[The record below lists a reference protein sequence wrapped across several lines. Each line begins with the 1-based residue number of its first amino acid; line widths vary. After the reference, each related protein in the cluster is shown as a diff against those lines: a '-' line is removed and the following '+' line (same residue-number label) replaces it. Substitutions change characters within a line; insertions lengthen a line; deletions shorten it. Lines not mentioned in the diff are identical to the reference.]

1 MYKVIVLW
9 GKVIYI
15 QLCYVLV
22 LGSLW
27 QTGFRIY
34 LLVIFTVKIV
44 FWAGG
49 GYPGHIILHL
59 LV

>member
-27 QTGFRIY
+27 QTRLIY
-34 LLVIFTVKIV
+34 LFI
-44 FWAGG
+44 
-49 GYPGHIILHL
+49 GYIYC
-59 LV
+59 

>member
-34 LLVIFTVKIV
+34 LSIYLFI
-44 FWAGG
+44 
-49 GYPGHIILHL
+49 GYIYC
-59 LV
+59 